1 MRRWI
6 QCGECLK
13 WRRETNL
20 LPVESLQYWTCAD
33 SRDGRFDHASNPCEV
48 EEEQFLRDETV
59 IPDIHVSKFEQVDKE
74 MFYKHLFDFRVS
86 MALPNRG
93 CPYLGDME
101 TDLYR
106 LYREVTYIGGYE
118 SVDAAW
124 KWPDIFK
131 ALPNYNPT
139 IKDGGEQLR
148 RMYRQY
154 LQEYEIHFFT
164 RRRTRI
170 KRILRS
176 NILKQEDVVP
186 IGFKEQT
193 HTNEAGILRSNPTG
207 NFDRG
212 IAKSPLVEPQAKIHN
227 NESSALPKS
236 NQTASKESTTGLGG
250 TNLASENRNK
260 KAPIS
265 GKKNAI
271 FTTAQKDQN
280 GEQESKVKK
289 EKNGMLN
296 NIQQEQQLE
305 QPEQKQ
311 QQETEETP
319 EMKEEPVM
327 SIKPEDPVSVVK
339 ESKLDKN
346 EEEKVDDST
355 SGKVEEARE
364 HNANVESDT
373 IIDQHAGLNEL
384 ASRAAEVSN

>member
-1 MRRWI
+1 M
-6 QCGECLK
+6 
-13 WRRETNL
+13 
-20 LPVESLQYWTCAD
+20 
-33 SRDGRFDHASNPCEV
+33 
-48 EEEQFLRDETV
+48 
-59 IPDIHVSKFEQVDKE
+59 
-74 MFYKHLFDFRVS
+74 LFQ
-86 MALPNRG
+86 
-93 CPYLGDME
+93 
-101 TDLYR
+101 
-106 LYREVTYIGGYE
+106 
-118 SVDAAW
+118 
-124 KWPDIFK
+124 
-131 ALPNYNPT
+131 